1 MKAAEIEDLVE
12 TIPAQCGLFA
22 STTRTCYAEGG
33 ESLTVQVRLV
43 PAEEYASL
51 DDWVFMHE
59 DGLDYPRL
67 RDMVCDFIIEN
78 RGNDMGKSDI
88 EGRDRYPH
96 HHPDELEKR
105 DNEEKAKRNEIE
117 EYVDSWQDDELT
129 PDAQA
134 DPLIALIEDDSGL
147 LQEIVKLYREGS
159 SVWLERAARD
169 LARVLIEHIKSRA
182 GG

>member
-1 MKAAEIEDLVE
+1 MNAAEIEDLVE

-22 STTRTCYAEGG
+22 STTRTFYAEGG

-51 DDWVFMHE
+51 DDWVFMRE
-59 DGLDYPRL
+59 DLPGYANL
-67 RDMVCDFIIEN
+67 RNQVYAFIIEN
-78 RGNDMGKSDI
+78 REGGMDI
-88 EGRDRYPH
+88 EGRDKYPH